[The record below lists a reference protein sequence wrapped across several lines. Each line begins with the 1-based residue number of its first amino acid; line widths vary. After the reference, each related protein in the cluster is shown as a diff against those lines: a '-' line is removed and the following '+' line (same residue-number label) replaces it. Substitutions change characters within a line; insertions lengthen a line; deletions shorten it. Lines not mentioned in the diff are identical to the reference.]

1 MATEGLTG
9 HHLDPESLVAL
20 IMEELRA
27 NPDAQRLLL
36 RALLTNEFLGMPA
49 RLHHIEKD
57 IAELKADVSELKTK
71 TDRLQATTDRL
82 QATTDRLQAKT
93 DRLQATTDRLQATT
107 DGLQAT
113 TDRLQATT
121 DGLQATTD
129 GLQATTHRLVNEVGD
144 LKGSNLEMT
153 VHRRIRPLL
162 SQHLGLRRARVI
174 QSALHEAPD
183 EFEDQ
188 VAQAADEGRISG
200 EQEDR
205 ITATDIILQARSSRD
220 RTMVWIAIEVAN
232 RIDAADISRSR
243 QSADTLAAVFGQ
255 QALPAVV
262 GQRIDPADRHRA
274 EAAGVRYVALSAQ
287 V

>member
-9 HHLDPESLVAL
+9 HLDPDSLVAR
-20 IMEELRA
+20 IIAELRA

-49 RLHHIEKD
+49 RLQHVEKD
-57 IAELKADVSELKTK
+57 IAELKADVAELKADVADLKVDVADLK
-71 TDRLQATTDRL
+71 TTTDRL
-82 QATTDRLQAKT
+82 
-93 DRLQATTDRLQATT
+93 
-107 DGLQAT
+107 
-113 TDRLQATT
+113 
-121 DGLQATTD
+121 
-129 GLQATTHRLVNEVGD
+129 VNDVGD

-183 EFEDQ
+183 DFEDP
-188 VAQAADEGRISG
+188 VAQAADDGRISAD
-200 EQEDR
+200 QEDR
-205 ITATDIILQARSSRD
+205 IIATDIILQARSSARWSP
-220 RTMVWIAIEVAN
+220 VWIAIEVAN

-243 QSADTLAAVFGQ
+243 QSADTLATVFEQ
-255 QALPAVV
+255 EALPVVV
-262 GQRIDPADRHRA
+262 GRRIDPADRQRA
-274 EAAGVRYVALSAQ
+274 EAAGVRYVTS